1 MLPHRLPPW
10 NILSAFSVKV
20 RGVCVYEELVP
31 LLCKEDPCLILSLIS
46 AAEETPFCVLNLL

>member
-1 MLPHRLPPW
+1 MLPQRLPPW